1 MSELSYGQRAVGLN
15 FNPSKDDSVAEA
27 KQRFAAIIDLL
38 NDLRD
43 AQPYGKE
50 QARLCSIAI
59 TEAQA
64 AQMWAVK
71 AITWRE

>member
-1 MSELSYGQRAVGLN
+1 MTDLTFGQRAVGYT
-15 FNPSKDDSVAEA
+15 FNPSGDKDVAEI
-27 KQRFAAIIDLL
+27 KRLYGVIIDMV
-38 NDLRD
+38 NELRNES
-43 AQPYGKE
+43 PYDKE
-50 QARLCSIAI
+50 KQRLCSIAI